1 MITQQ
6 FLRLVQQLALMPRPG
21 IPISPPQL
29 LQNLFPCRMTH
40 RFVHSATVTVG
51 SGTTY
56 LFPFL
61 HHPSRVTKL
70 LAQFGLLLSSVF
82 SLPADLG
89 LARLAAQ
96 WSLPLYSFCKLAIC
110 FPRHCFC
117 WYRFSISG
125 CSSMR
130 S

>member
-21 IPISPPQL
+21 VPISPPQL

-70 LAQFGLLLSSVF
+70 LAQFV
-82 SLPADLG
+82 PLG
-89 LARLAAQ
+89 LCPKDIDFKERFRERMRTERAREHMK
-96 WSLPLYSFCKLAIC
+96 PLK
-110 FPRHCFC
+110 
-117 WYRFSISG
+117 SIYI
-125 CSSMR
+125 
-130 S
+130 